1 MHCATNRLKVTN
13 DYKKTN
19 SAGQIVSNV
28 SESIR
33 PANDGLIL
41 FLGLRGVKERGGGV
55 GGDTVV
61 SIQVLYY
68 MYVAR
73 VTQFLVF

>member
-13 DYKKTN
+13 DHKKTN

-28 SESIR
+28 SENIR
-33 PANDGLIL
+33 LANDGLIL
-41 FLGLRGVKERGGGV
+41 FLGLRSVEERGGGV

-68 MYVAR
+68 SVSCILR
-73 VTQFLVF
+73 

>member
-13 DYKKTN
+13 DHKKTN
-19 SAGQIVSNV
+19 SAGQIVWNV

-41 FLGLRGVKERGGGV
+41 FLGLRSVEERGGGMGWV
-55 GGDTVV
+55 G
-61 SIQVLYY
+61 IQWSP
-68 MYVAR
+68 
-73 VTQFLVF
+73 